1 MIVRVS
7 RSSSHRSLL
16 ATALAVGVWTAG
28 AGAAVA
34 LPARAAVAQQGTRPA
49 AAATAADSST
59 RGTTTAAAGK
69 RRTKK
74 KTTAPVR
81 LTAKMRL
88 TREMESAAR
97 QVRAALVIQDTA
109 TLSHWWADE
118 YTYTA
123 PSGETFSKWERLEA
137 IMSPGFVGEDQAE
150 VLPSELDIVRRYG
163 DVVIVSSRLGLPS
176 VAAGDGNSAAARS
189 RAGRTQLLTVWV
201 RQGDRWR
208 TVASQATAVA
218 GPPPVA
224 PPPAPKKKKGH

>member
-16 ATALAVGVWTAG
+16 ATVLAVGVWTAA

-34 LPARAAVAQQGTRPA
+34 IPARAAVAQQGTRPA
-49 AAATAADSST
+49 AAAAADSST
-59 RGTTTAAAGK
+59 RGTTSTAAAGK

-74 KTTAPVR
+74 KAAAPVH

-163 DVVIVSSRLGLPS
+163 DVVIVSSRLGPPS
-176 VAAGDGNSAAARS
+176 VAAGDANSAAARS

-218 GPPPVA
+218 GPPPA
-224 PPPAPKKKKGH
+224 PPAPRKKKGH

>member
-16 ATALAVGVWTAG
+16 ATVLAVGVWTA
-28 AGAAVA
+28 ASVAAVDI
-34 LPARAAVAQQGTRPA
+34 PARAAVAQQGTRPA
-49 AAATAADSST
+49 AAAAADSST
-59 RGTTTAAAGK
+59 RGTTSTAAAGK

-74 KTTAPVR
+74 KAAAPVH

-163 DVVIVSSRLGLPS
+163 DVVIVSSRLGPPS
-176 VAAGDGNSAAARS
+176 VAAGDANSAAARS
-189 RAGRTQLLTVWV
+189 RTGRTQLLTVWV

-218 GPPPVA
+218 GPPPA
-224 PPPAPKKKKGH
+224 PPAPRKKKGH